1 MSSQQYYAEIK
12 RVENVD
18 TPDEQYRFNNDNNLV
33 TMTVPLAGI
42 GSWCSTVGSGIF
54 EFYESLGLERTIVNI
69 KGPDGTV
76 ELLGGKYTIYN
87 EKQESGSLVSTVES
101 DEGNIYI
108 YENEDVL
115 PIGFTQDIYMLK
127 SDFLELDPE
136 LRALAMIKALV
147 VEDDMESEVKSV
159 LREYD
164 PAEDGVISSENKVND
179 IREHLQEK
187 GENFNRSGK
196 GFSLTMTADSD
207 KSVSYTHLDVYKRQ
221 VRAVIHSFSRKVTPA
236 GGHRSCLYIKAVSYT
251 HLDVYKRQSHY
262 RPIQI
267 YIFTGIQIQ
276 VKSSSQFNHRTDISA
291 NQNLSLSR
299 THNSCNYFKQC

>member
-1 MSSQQYYAEIK
+1 M
-12 RVENVD
+12 
-18 TPDEQYRFNNDNNLV
+18 
-33 TMTVPLAGI
+33 
-42 GSWCSTVGSGIF
+42 
-54 EFYESLGLERTIVNI
+54 
-69 KGPDGTV
+69 
-76 ELLGGKYTIYN
+76 GGKYTIYN

-207 KSVSYTHLDVYKRQ
+207 KYAFFSVPADDGWTAEVNGKSVEILDVNGMM
-221 VRAVIHSFSRKVTPA
+221 AVQISEGQNEIEFKYEVPFLREGIIISIIGITVWGIYYAVTRRK
-236 GGHRSCLYIKAVSYT
+236 K
-251 HLDVYKRQSHY
+251 
-262 RPIQI
+262 
-267 YIFTGIQIQ
+267 
-276 VKSSSQFNHRTDISA
+276 
-291 NQNLSLSR
+291 
-299 THNSCNYFKQC
+299 

>member
-1 MSSQQYYAEIK
+1 MTSQQYYAEIK

-187 GENFNRSGK
+187 GGNFNRSGK

-207 KSVSYTHLDVYKRQ
+207 KYAFFSVPADDGWTAEVNGKSVEILDVNGMM
-221 VRAVIHSFSRKVTPA
+221 AVQISEGQNEIEFKYEVPFLREGIIISIIGITVWGIYYAVTRRK
-236 GGHRSCLYIKAVSYT
+236 K
-251 HLDVYKRQSHY
+251 
-262 RPIQI
+262 
-267 YIFTGIQIQ
+267 
-276 VKSSSQFNHRTDISA
+276 
-291 NQNLSLSR
+291 
-299 THNSCNYFKQC
+299 